1 MSPRPGRSSWDN
13 LQMNKKNAAI
23 NITKSA
29 ATQIEEI
36 INREHSAA
44 NGIRVGVRG
53 GGCSGLTYNID
64 LEKEEQEGDRVFDG
78 PLGIKLYV
86 DKKSYLFLVGTVL
99 DWSGGLNGK
108 GFEFSNPNA
117 TATCGCGESF
127 AA

>member
-1 MSPRPGRSSWDN
+1 MI
-13 LQMNKKNAAI
+13 KKNATI

-53 GGCSGLTYNID
+53 GGCSGLTYNLD
-64 LEKEEQEGDRVFDG
+64 LEKEKQEGDRVFDG

-86 DKKSYLFLVGTVL
+86 DKKSYLFLIGTTL
-99 DWSGGLNGK
+99 DWSSGLNGK

-127 AA
+127 AV

>member
-1 MSPRPGRSSWDN
+1 MI
-13 LQMNKKNAAI
+13 KKTPLISMTEN
-23 NITKSA
+23 A

-36 INREHSAA
+36 INREYSAA

-53 GGCSGLTYNID
+53 GGCSGLTYNLD

-86 DKKSYLFLVGTVL
+86 DKKSYLFLIGTTL
-99 DWSGGLNGK
+99 DWSSGLNGK

-127 AA
+127 AV

>member
-1 MSPRPGRSSWDN
+1 MQREQIGSMKQKTPLIS
-13 LQMNKKNAAI
+13 M
-23 NITKSA
+23 TESA
-29 ATQIEEI
+29 AAQIEEI
-36 INREHSAA
+36 INREQSAA

-53 GGCSGLTYNID
+53 GGCSGLTYNLD
-64 LEKEEQEGDRVFDG
+64 LEKEEQEGDRVFNG
-78 PLGIKLYV
+78 PFDIKLYV

-99 DWSGGLNGK
+99 NWSGGLNGK

>member
-1 MSPRPGRSSWDN
+1 MNLRST
-13 LQMNKKNAAI
+13 KIK
-23 NITKSA
+23 ITKSA

-36 INREHSAA
+36 ISRDQSTA

-53 GGCSGLTYNID
+53 GGCSGLTYNLD
-64 LEKEEQEGDRVFDG
+64 LEKEEQEGDKVFDG
-78 PLGIKLYV
+78 PSGIKLYV

-108 GFEFSNPNA
+108 GFEFTNPNA

-127 AA
+127 AV

>member
-1 MSPRPGRSSWDN
+1 MI
-13 LQMNKKNAAI
+13 KNNTTI
-23 NITKSA
+23 DITENA

-36 INREHSAA
+36 INRERSAA

-53 GGCSGLTYNID
+53 GGCSGLTYDID
-64 LEKEEQEGDRVFDG
+64 LEKEEQEGDRIFDG
-78 PLGIKLYV
+78 PRGIKLYIN
-86 DKKSYLFLVGTVL
+86 KKSYLFLVGTVL

>member
-1 MSPRPGRSSWDN
+1 
-13 LQMNKKNAAI
+13 MNNQIQITENAAHQI
-23 NITKSA
+23 NKI
-29 ATQIEEI
+29 I
-36 INREHSAA
+36 INEKTDAD
-44 NGIRVGVRG
+44 GIRVGVRG